1 MLNPGERVEIGP
13 SGRKII
19 YDADGKPCRSC
30 NEFND
35 FQFVTGKVKNAAAGV
50 TTRLATVS
58 SDDLIPGSRTYT
70 KVPPPDVNQLGRSS
84 WTMLHAMAAKYPKDT
99 PTNTQKEE
107 MTNFLKIFSH
117 VYPCTWCAKDFEKYI
132 RENAPKVD
140 NREQL
145 GRWMCEAHNH
155 VNKKLG
161 KPKFNC
167 NFWEKRWVTGWDD
180 E

>member
-1 MLNPGERVEIGP
+1 MNNNSQNKKLM
-13 SGRKII
+13 
-19 YDADGKPCRSC
+19 A
-30 NEFND
+30 
-35 FQFVTGKVKNAAAGV
+35 
-50 TTRLATVS
+50 VS

-84 WTMLHAMAAKYPKDT
+84 WNLLHSVAARYPKES
-99 PTNTQKEE
+99 PTDIQKEE
-107 MTNFLKIFSH
+107 MKKFLTIFSH
-117 VYPCTWCAKDFEKYI
+117 VYPCHWCAKDFEKYI

-145 GRWMCEAHNH
+145 GRWMCEAHNST
-155 VNKKLG
+155 NKKLG

-167 NFWEKRWVTGWDD
+167 DFWVKRWVTGWDD

>member
-1 MLNPGERVEIGP
+1 M
-13 SGRKII
+13 
-19 YDADGKPCRSC
+19 
-30 NEFND
+30 
-35 FQFVTGKVKNAAAGV
+35 TGKALKTPRPAVASAAAA
-50 TTRLATVS
+50 TTVPGALTAVS
-58 SDDLIPGSRTYT
+58 SDDLIPGSRTYV

-84 WTMLHAMAAKYPKDT
+84 WTMLHATAAKYPKDS
-99 PTNTQKEE
+99 PTDQQKQD
-107 MTNFLKIFSH
+107 MTKFLTLFSH

-167 NFWEKRWVTGWDD
+167 NFWETRWVSGWD
-180 E
+180 EES